1 MTQGERIKEIRKAL
15 GLTLDKFGERV
26 GVKKS
31 ALSSLENGRTNLTDQ
46 LALSICREY
55 NVNPEYLSGDSDQMF
70 LQMSRSD
77 QLAAF
82 FGDVLRDEEDEFRR
96 RFISALAQMT
106 TDEWKLLEKVLDRMQ
121 IKKD

>member
-106 TDEWKLLEKVLDRMQ
+106 TAEWKLLEKVLDRMD

>member
-46 LALSICREY
+46 LARSICREY
-55 NVNPEYLSGDSDQMF
+55 NVNPDYLAGTSEEMF
-70 LQMSRSD
+70 IEMTKED
-77 QLAAF
+77 EIAAML
-82 FGDVLRDEEDEFRR
+82 GDVLKESDDSFKK
-96 RFISALAQMT
+96 RFVSALARFDDNDWRMFERIL
-106 TDEWKLLEKVLDRMQ
+106 DMVIKEKD
-121 IKKD
+121 

>member
-15 GLTLDKFGERV
+15 GLTLDKFGERI

-55 NVNPEYLSGDSDQMF
+55 NVNPDFLSGVSDQMF
-70 LQMSRSD
+70 IEMTKEDEITAML
-77 QLAAF
+77 
-82 FGDVLRDEEDEFRR
+82 GDVLRESDDSFKK
-96 RFISALAQMT
+96 RFVSALARFDDNDWRMFERIL
-106 TDEWKLLEKVLDRMQ
+106 DMVIKEKD
-121 IKKD
+121 